1 MLFSAQLFSNLPL
14 WANILAWS
22 SKLPVSPMNLKKWLA
37 FSDTYPVLLAILS
50 HIGIKIKD
58 LILPLLDAYVVG
70 FPPLLIH
77 SIFGRTP

>member
-1 MLFSAQLFSNLPL
+1 
-14 WANILAWS
+14 
-22 SKLPVSPMNLKKWLA
+22 MNLKKWLA

-77 SIFGRTP
+77 SIFGRTH